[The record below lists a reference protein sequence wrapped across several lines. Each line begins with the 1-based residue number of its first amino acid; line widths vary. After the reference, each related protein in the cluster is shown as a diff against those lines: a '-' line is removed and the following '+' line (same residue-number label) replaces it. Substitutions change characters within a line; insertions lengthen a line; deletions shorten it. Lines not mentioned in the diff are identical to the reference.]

1 MTPRAIWFWF
11 ATALSVLLLALGWV
25 TQRTLSMES
34 DRQAAVRD
42 AEVQEKVRLALWRMD
57 AAASAL
63 LIREGA
69 RPPEQFRAFTAPGM
83 AWSSTYKVLGKDQIL
98 IPSPLLTEQA
108 EHVLLHFE
116 LTADGTVTS
125 PQVPTGN
132 EFVVTE
138 ANFDTTSARIAA
150 DRQKLEQLRLMLT
163 EAQRKGGKLT
173 SAPAPPPGASF
184 MAKAVASND
193 QAIEMQGAIQTNEPA
208 QQVEKNRIE
217 FSKRSSTFNSGS
229 NVAVQNATPQMK
241 QAAPAQTLQVAPAQ
255 TVAPKGASTIALSA
269 VSVGPFQANWVGE
282 ELLFM
287 REVRENG
294 SVRHQGVWIDWPK
307 LRENL
312 LHEIDD
318 LFAEASLVSSPVIT
332 LDNPLQFASLPVRL
346 VTGNIETTPMPPW
359 TPFRRSLVVA
369 WICVLLAAAA
379 VAALLR
385 GTVALSER
393 RAAFV
398 SAVTHELRTPLTTFR
413 LYAELLAND
422 MLPSA
427 EKRAEYLGTLQAEAE
442 RLSHLVENV
451 LAYAQLER
459 GNATARAEKLSLR
472 ELIERIR
479 PALERRAAQ
488 VNATLLVDHGE
499 SSDRHVEV
507 DVGAVEQILFNLV
520 DNACKYATPDASENL
535 IHLEAGTARGMALLR
550 VRDHGRG
557 IHREETRRIFHPFHK
572 SAQQAAHSAP
582 GVGLGLALCRRLS
595 HALGGKLHLDTT
607 EKSGACFVLEMP
619 LA

>member
-1 MTPRAIWFWF
+1 MTPRAIWLWF
-11 ATALSVLLLALGWV
+11 AAALSVLLLALGWV
-25 TQRTLSMES
+25 TQRTLSLEE

-42 AEVQEKVRLALWRMD
+42 GEVQEKVRLALWRMD

-69 RPPEQFRAFTAPGM
+69 RPPEQFRAFTAPSI
-83 AWSSTYKVLGKDQIL
+83 AWTNTYKAVGKDQIL
-98 IPSPLLTEQA
+98 VPSPLLTEQT
-108 EHVLLHFE
+108 EHVQLHFE
-116 LTADGTVTS
+116 LAADGAVTS

-132 EFVVTE
+132 ELAVTQ
-138 ANFDTTSARIAA
+138 ANFNTSTARSAA
-150 DRQKLEQLRLMLT
+150 DRQKLDQLRLMLA
-163 EAQRKGGKLT
+163 EEQRQGRRLMA
-173 SAPAPPPGASF
+173 APAPIPGTSVVVKAEAS
-184 MAKAVASND
+184 KD
-193 QAIEMQGAIQTNEPA
+193 QVGEEKQVVQTSEP
-208 QQVEKNRIE
+208 QQQLEKNRVE
-217 FSKRSSTFNSGS
+217 FSKRTTALS
-229 NVAVQNATPQMK
+229 NQALQQSVPQMK
-241 QAAPAQTLQVAPAQ
+241 REVPVKPQAVTRELADET
-255 TVAPKGASTIALSA
+255 KGASVRALTA
-269 VSVGPFQANWVGE
+269 ISVGPFQANWIGN
-282 ELLFM
+282 ELLLL

-294 SVRHQGVWIDWPK
+294 SVRQQGVWLDWPK

-312 LHEIDD
+312 LHEIND
-318 LFAEASLVSSPVIT
+318 LFPAASLVASPVSAS
-332 LDNPLQFASLPVRL
+332 DNPLQFASLPVRL
-346 VTGNIETTPMPPW
+346 VTGKIEAMIMPLW
-359 TPFRRSLVVA
+359 TPFRRSLVIA
-369 WICVLLAAAA
+369 WICVLFAAAA

-393 RAAFV
+393 RASFV

-459 GNATARAEKLSLR
+459 GSATARAEKLSLR

-488 VNATLLVDHGE
+488 VNATLVVDHGS
-499 SSDRHVEV
+499 SSDRYVEV

-520 DNACKYATPDASENL
+520 DNACKYATPNATENI
-535 IHLEAGTARGMALLR
+535 IHLEAGTAKGMALLR

-557 IHREETRRIFHPFHK
+557 IHREEVRRIFHPFHK

-595 HALGGKLHLDTT
+595 HALGGKLRLDTA
-607 EKSGACFVLEMP
+607 EKTGGACFVLEMP

>member
-1 MTPRAIWFWF
+1 MTPRAIWLWF
-11 ATALSVLLLALGWV
+11 AAALSVLLLALAWV

-83 AWSSTYKVLGKDQIL
+83 VWSNTYKVLGKDQVL
-98 IPSPLLTEQA
+98 VPSPLLTEQA
-108 EHVLLHFE
+108 EHVQLHFE
-116 LTADGTVTS
+116 LAANGMVTS
-125 PQVPTGN
+125 PQVPVGT
-132 EFVVTE
+132 ECVVAET
-138 ANFDTTSARIAA
+138 NFNTSKIQMAA
-150 DRQKLEQLRLMLT
+150 SGQKLEQLRLMLVK
-163 EAQRKGGKLT
+163 AQQQGRQLSST
-173 SAPAPPPGASF
+173 PAPVPGAPVVV
-184 MAKAVASND
+184 KAVASND
-193 QAIEMQGAIQTNEPA
+193 QALEMQGTIQINEPA

-217 FSKRSSTFNSGS
+217 FSKRSSTFNNLSQQQS
-229 NVAVQNATPQMK
+229 LPQMK
-241 QAAPAQTLQVAPAQ
+241 QEAPVKATPVTPAQVA
-255 TVAPKGASTIALSA
+255 APKGASATSLSG
-269 VSVGPFQANWVGE
+269 VSVGPFQANWME
-282 ELLFM
+282 DELLLM

-294 SVRHQGVWIDWPK
+294 SVRQQGVWLDWPK

-312 LHEIDD
+312 LREIND
-318 LFAEASLVSSPVIT
+318 LFPEAFLVSTSVT
-332 LDNPLQFASLPVRL
+332 TMENPLQFASLPVRL
-346 VTGNIETTPMPPW
+346 VTGKIETTPLPPW

-488 VNATLLVDHGE
+488 VNATLVVDHGS
-499 SSDRHVEV
+499 SSDRCVEV

-520 DNACKYATPDASENL
+520 DNACKYATPNAVENI

-557 IHREETRRIFHPFHK
+557 IQREEAGRIFRPFHK

-595 HALGGKLHLDTT
+595 HALGGKLRLDTT
-607 EKSGACFVLEMP
+607 EKSGGACFVLEMP

>member
-1 MTPRAIWFWF
+1 MTPRAIWLWF

-83 AWSSTYKVLGKDQIL
+83 VWSNTYKVLGKDQIL
-98 IPSPLLTEQA
+98 VPSPLLTEQA
-108 EHVLLHFE
+108 EYVQLHFE
-116 LTADGTVTS
+116 LVPNGSITS
-125 PQVPTGN
+125 PQVPTGT
-132 EFVVTE
+132 ECVVAE
-138 ANFDTTSARIAA
+138 ANFDTSKTRMAT
-150 DRQKLEQLRLMLT
+150 DRQKLEQLRVILAK
-163 EAQRKGGKLT
+163 AQSQGILLAPT
-173 SAPAPPPGASF
+173 PAPEVSQARDS
-184 MAKAVASND
+184 VISNN
-193 QAIEMQGAIQTNEPA
+193 QTPEIQGTQNSEPQ
-208 QQVEKNRIE
+208 QQVDKNRVE
-217 FSKRSSTFNSGS
+217 FSKRASTFNNGLQ
-229 NVAVQNATPQMK
+229 QNATPQMK
-241 QAAPAQTLQVAPAQ
+241 QDSSAQTLQAAPALVNEAKGVAAVLS
-255 TVAPKGASTIALSA
+255 TVN
-269 VSVGPFQANWVGE
+269 VGPFQANWIGP
-282 ELLFM
+282 ELLLM
-287 REVRENG
+287 REVREDG
-294 SVRHQGVWIDWPK
+294 SLRHQGVWLDWPK
-307 LRENL
+307 LRANL
-312 LHEIDD
+312 LHEIND
-318 LFAEASLVSSPVIT
+318 LFIEATLVASPVTT

-346 VTGNIETTPMPPW
+346 VTGNIETTTLPLW

-369 WICVLLAAAA
+369 WICALLAAAA

-393 RAAFV
+393 RASFV

-422 MLPSA
+422 MLPTA

-472 ELIERIR
+472 ELIDRIR

-488 VNATLLVDHGE
+488 VHATLVVDHGN
-499 SSDRHVEV
+499 SSDRCVEV

-520 DNACKYATPDASENL
+520 DNACKYATPDATENI

-607 EKSGACFVLEMP
+607 DKSGGACFVLEMP

>member
-1 MTPRAIWFWF
+1 MTPRAIWLWF
-11 ATALSVLLLALGWV
+11 AAALSVLLLALGWV

-34 DRQAAVRD
+34 ERQAAVRD

-83 AWSSTYKVLGKDQIL
+83 AWSNTYQVLGKDKIL
-98 IPSPLLTEQA
+98 VPSPLLTEQT

-116 LTADGTVTS
+116 LVANGMVTS

-132 EFVVTE
+132 EFVVTA
-138 ANFDTTSARIAA
+138 ANFDTTSARIAS
-150 DRQKLEQLRLMLT
+150 DRQKLEQLRSLL
-163 EAQRKGGKLT
+163 AQAPRQVPPVT
-173 SAPAPPPGASF
+173 PTPASSAAN
-184 MAKAVASND
+184 AVASND
-193 QAIEMQGAIQTNEPA
+193 QALDLQGVQTNDPG
-208 QQVEKNRIE
+208 QQVAKNRIE
-217 FSKRSSTFNSGS
+217 FSKRASTFNNLSQQQS
-229 NVAVQNATPQMK
+229 LPQMK
-241 QAAPAQTLQVAPAQ
+241 QEAPAKAQKALPSQTGIAQ
-255 TVAPKGASTIALSA
+255 ATTMMSVN
-269 VSVGPFQANWVGE
+269 VGPFQPSWLGT
-282 ELLFM
+282 ELLLM

-294 SVRHQGVWIDWPK
+294 NVRQQGVWLDWPK
-307 LRENL
+307 LRESL
-312 LHEIDD
+312 LHEIND
-318 LFAEASLVSSPVIT
+318 LFPEASLVSTPVT
-332 LDNPLQFASLPVRL
+332 NPENTLQFASLPVRL
-346 VTGNIETTPMPPW
+346 VTGTIEATPLPLW

-369 WICVLLAAAA
+369 WMCVLLAAAA

-488 VNATLLVDHGE
+488 VHATLVVDHGN
-499 SSDRHVEV
+499 SSDRCVEV

-520 DNACKYATPDASENL
+520 DNACKYATPDATENI

-595 HALGGKLHLDTT
+595 HALGGQLHLDTT